1 MKMEQVQSQYRGDLC
16 LRCGEISCTLN
27 FDEALE
33 AIMKAAHQCLTIDAS
48 SILLLDPPQTSFS
61 IAAVRNLSQ
70 DYVGRVTMP
79 VDDGPGRTLLRDQ
92 VVSVEDLSEEP
103 SYREI
108 ARTEGLRSALAAP
121 LKSRQRTVGALWVF
135 TREPHTFTV
144 EETSYLATIA
154 AQGGVT
160 LGNARLHRNLHVI
173 AEIGRAVTSRLRLE
187 EILQVL
193 VEKGAAI
200 FGARGAAVYLTRPEE
215 NTLEV
220 KSFYGVGDG
229 FFANKVLPIDEEIR
243 PCLERLV
250 IISDVPEGGVTG
262 FPEDLTKEGLHS
274 VVCTPLKIKDTSI
287 GILRL
292 YFDHIREFAHGDR
305 VLFQIL
311 ADFSAIAI
319 ENARLFNHI
328 KRDFRDLTQ
337 DVWRWY
343 DWGERPPKI

>member
-1 MKMEQVQSQYRGDLC
+1 MEQVLSQYRSELC

-33 AIMKAAHQCLTIDAS
+33 AIMEAAHQCLSIDAS
-48 SILLLDPPQTSFS
+48 SVLLLDPPQNFFS
-61 IAAVRNLSQ
+61 VAAVRNLPQ
-70 DYVGRVTMP
+70 DFVGGVPIP
-79 VDDGPGRTLLRDQ
+79 VDEDPGPTLLLGQ
-92 VVSVEDLSEEP
+92 VVGVEDLSQKP
-103 SYREI
+103 PYHEI
-108 ARTEGLRSALAAP
+108 GRAKGLQSGLAAP
-121 LKSRQRTVGALWVF
+121 LKARERTIGALWVF
-135 TREPHTFTV
+135 TRARHTFTV
-144 EETSYLATIA
+144 EETSYLATIS

-173 AEIGRAVTSRLRLE
+173 ADIGRAVTSRLRLE
-187 EILQVL
+187 EILQVV

-200 FGARGAAVYLTRPEE
+200 FGARGAAAYLTKPEE
-215 NTLEV
+215 NTIEV

-229 FFANKVLPIDEEIR
+229 FFATKVLPIDKEIR
-243 PCLERLV
+243 ECLEHPV
-250 IISDVPEGGVTG
+250 IISDVPEGGVSG
-262 FPEDLTKEGLHS
+262 FPEDLAREGLHS

-292 YFDHIREFAHGDR
+292 YFDHIRQFAHGDQ
-305 VLFQIL
+305 VLFEIL
-311 ADFSAIAI
+311 ADFCAIAI

-328 KRDFRDLTQ
+328 KRDFEDLTQ